1 MQEFRTGATRQ
12 NMETVHAKE
21 EVKRLKD
28 TLSDLRGRLA
38 ELEARVSVT
47 HRKTYNTKNLPTIPL
62 LMAATITIINVF
74 RVTF

>member
-28 TLSDLRGRLA
+28 TLGDLRGRLA
-38 ELEARVSVT
+38 ELEARVCASF
-47 HRKTYNTKNLPTIPL
+47 TIL
-62 LMAATITIINVF
+62 
-74 RVTF
+74 